1 MDEMMK
7 VQYLSMIQINNLQTL
22 ESESEHL
29 PKTMI
34 YQLWQAA
41 TKILSGHFINERG
54 KWSLYAEE
62 PVCIG

>member
-34 YQLWQAA
+34 YQLWQAVSVWFDP
-41 TKILSGHFINERG
+41 IF
-54 KWSLYAEE
+54 E
-62 PVCIG
+62 PLKD